1 MYLTRDQL
9 RRIVDSMPPQAVTE
23 QHVFSSLGADST
35 VFLSHKHQER
45 EILFQVKAL
54 LESLGMNVYIDW
66 MERNMQH
73 PTNAETAKELKRQI
87 DEQDKFILIATDAA
101 ISAPWCNWEIG
112 LADRSKSDQDKI
124 AILPIAD
131 TSGRWNHN
139 EYLRIYPSIEYQDG
153 MSKNTRNE
161 IIAKGYYVLY
171 PANTEGNRKYISLN
185 EWLKQ
190 GMPQGRF
197 L

>member
-1 MYLTRDQL
+1 MYLTRERL

-54 LESLGMNVYIDW
+54 LESLGMKVYIDW

-131 TSGRWNHN
+131 
-139 EYLRIYPSIEYQDG
+139 
-153 MSKNTRNE
+153 
-161 IIAKGYYVLY
+161 IAVNAANKPVIA
-171 PANTEGNRKYISLN
+171 PANTINANTLGNSFITFHLVSLLSSKN
-185 EWLKQ
+185 K
-190 GMPQGRF
+190 
-197 L
+197 

>member
-1 MYLTRDQL
+1 MYITRERL
-9 RRIVDSMPPQAVTE
+9 NRIVDSLPPQAVTE
-23 QHVFSSLGADST
+23 QHTFSSVGADAT
-35 VFLSHKHQER
+35 IFLSHKHLER
-45 EILFQVKAL
+45 NILFQVKAL
-54 LESLGMNVYIDW
+54 FESLGMKVYVDW

-73 PTNAETAKELKRQI
+73 PTNAETAKELKKQI

-101 ISAPWCNWEIG
+101 INAPWCNWEIG

-139 EYLRIYPSIEYQDG
+139 EYLQIYPSIEYENG
-153 MSKNTRNE
+153 TGLTVSGTK
-161 IIAKGYYVLY
+161 IAAGYYVFY
-171 PANTEGNRKYISLN
+171 PADSKGNRHFVTLTK
-185 EWLKQ
+185 WLKQ
-190 GMPQGRF
+190 GMPQVRF